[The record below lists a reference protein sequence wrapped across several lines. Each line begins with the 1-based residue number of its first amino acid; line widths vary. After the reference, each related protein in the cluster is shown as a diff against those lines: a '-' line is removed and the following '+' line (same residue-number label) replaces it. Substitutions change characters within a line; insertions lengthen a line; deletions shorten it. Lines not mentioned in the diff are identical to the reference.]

1 AMDSR
6 TTVDADTRRTGGKA
20 AKSDADGG

>member
-1 AMDSR
+1 MDSR
-6 TTVDADTRRTGGKA
+6 TTVDAYTRRTGGKA

>member
-1 AMDSR
+1 SR
-6 TTVDADTRRTGGKA
+6 TTVDAYTRRTGGKA